1 MEDAVN
7 KNHSP
12 KYFALL
18 SIGVLLIALAAC
30 TAKPSSKVAM
40 TETRS
45 QAAPASDTSE
55 HYFDGGTYCVQ
66 TFLQGPAPAQPL
78 HFSNKV
84 TESDQTQKSKDFEAD
99 LGGDTL
105 DIVHHD
111 HWLATDDD
119 RKSFEESRKFNDPK
133 IITQEIHDGFA
144 DETVTNHI
152 SRSDEVGWRGGV
164 ISIAQGGTPW
174 GLFISKPP
182 VSRIGTETIN
192 GYETTKYSVDT
203 THQGQSDKFALLM
216 SSGMQDYNITGTAW
230 VLKNPSCVLQ
240 YDLDFNQTGKDG
252 KVSKTHF
259 EGTITKKDA
268 GQPAASPSKATS

>member
-1 MEDAVN
+1 MSRHD
-7 KNHSP
+7 SP
-12 KYFALL
+12 QFFAML

-30 TAKPSSKVAM
+30 TSKPSSKVEK
-40 TETRS
+40 TETRR
-45 QAAPASDTSE
+45 QPVPATDPSE
-55 HYFDGGTYCVQ
+55 HYFDGGSYCVQ
-66 TFLQGPAPAQPL
+66 AFLQGPPPAQAL

-99 LGGDTL
+99 LAGDTL

-119 RKSFEESRKFNDPK
+119 RKFFEESRKFTDPK
-133 IITQEIHDGFA
+133 IITRDIHDGFA

-152 SRSDEVGWRGGV
+152 TRSDEVGWRGGV

-182 VSRIGTETIN
+182 VSRVGTETIN

-203 THQGQSDKFALLM
+203 THQRQSDKFALLM

-240 YDLDFNQTGKDG
+240 YDLEFDQTGKDG
-252 KVSKTHF
+252 KLSKTHF

-268 GQPAASPSKATS
+268 GQPVASPTKAAS

>member
-1 MEDAVN
+1 MKRQSCPRPVV
-7 KNHSP
+7 
-12 KYFALL
+12 LL
-18 SIGVLLIALAAC
+18 SVTLLLVFSAC
-30 TAKPSSKVAM
+30 TSKPKSRVEPTKLSD
-40 TETRS
+40 
-45 QAAPASDTSE
+45 QPAAASDMSE

-66 TFLQGPAPAQPL
+66 TFLQGPATAQPL

-99 LGGDTL
+99 LSGDTL

-111 HWLATDDD
+111 HWLATEED
-119 RKSFEESRKFNDPK
+119 KKLFEESRKYDDPRVV
-133 IITQEIHDGFA
+133 TRDIHDGFA
-144 DETVTNHI
+144 DETITNHI

-182 VSRIGTETIN
+182 VSRVGTENIN

-203 THQGQSDKFALLM
+203 THQTQGDKFALLM
-216 SSGMQDYNITGTAW
+216 SSGMQDYNITGIAW

-240 YDLDFNQTGKDG
+240 YDLEFDQTGKDG

-259 EGTITKKDA
+259 AGTITKKEVD
-268 GQPAASPSKATS
+268 QSPASPSKAAS